1 MVAAGVADEVLVQVS
16 YAIGVARPV
25 SIYVNTYGKSH
36 VSQSDAEIAAIVDK
50 LFDMRPR
57 AIEERLKLRNPIYE
71 ETASY
76 GHMGRTPR
84 TVTKTFASR
93 YLAEPIVREVEL
105 FTWEKLDYVDAVREA
120 FGL

>member
-1 MVAAGVADEVLVQVS
+1 MKE
-16 YAIGVARPV
+16 
-25 SIYVNTYGKSH
+25 
-36 VSQSDAEIAAIVDK
+36 SDAEIAAIIDRI
-50 LFDMRPR
+50 FDMRPR

-84 TVTKTFASR
+84 TVRKEFNSH

-105 FTWEKLDYVDAVREA
+105 FTWEKLDYVDAVRKA